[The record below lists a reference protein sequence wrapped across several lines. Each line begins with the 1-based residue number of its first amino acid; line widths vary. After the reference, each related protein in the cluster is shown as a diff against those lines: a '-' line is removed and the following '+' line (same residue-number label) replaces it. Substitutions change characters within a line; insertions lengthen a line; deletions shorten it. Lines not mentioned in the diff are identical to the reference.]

1 VASQQDRQFGYFSGY
16 MAVTHSFA
24 IGRDESFQQIEK
36 LTKSHSLHSS
46 ESLCRLL
53 RYLAEH
59 TLDHPGVALKEYQIA
74 TEVLGRP
81 PGFDPQSDSTVRVQ
95 AGRLRVKLAEYYS
108 HEGVNDPILVEIP
121 KGSYVLAFQFRGKP
135 GNVVMEAPRIE
146 LPPRKTEVQPS
157 NRRWAIAVAVLLVLL
172 AVSVATSGFLLS
184 RERTQPVAAQAVPAA
199 YRLFWDR
206 FLYGPQEPLV
216 VFSNGSFVGRPE
228 TGMRYFN
235 PASDTRAFIL
245 DHYTGVGEVL
255 AIHQLDRVFF
265 LLNRQLRVKRGALFT
280 LDDAKNNDLI
290 FVGSPSE
297 NLTLLDIPGTRE
309 FIFKRLDSGPRNGDL
324 AVRNVH
330 PQLGEPEN
338 FLATPANQP
347 TVEDYAVVALLPG
360 LDPAR
365 SVLILA
371 GNSTFGTQAAVEFVC
386 REDSIKELL
395 QRLNV
400 SIAAE
405 LKPFEAL
412 LRVKIAH
419 GVPVVEE
426 LVAIRSRSN

>member
-1 VASQQDRQFGYFSGY
+1 

-24 IGRDESFQQIEK
+24 VGRDQCFQQIER

-59 TLDHPGVALKEYQIA
+59 SLDHPGLALKEYQIA

-81 PGFDPQSDSTVRVQ
+81 AGFDPQSDSTVRVQ
-95 AGRLRVKLAEYYS
+95 AGRLRVKLAEYYG
-108 HEGVNDPILVEIP
+108 HDGLDDPIVVEIP
-121 KGSYVLAFQFRGKP
+121 KGSYALTFHLRSKTGVLSGPAL
-135 GNVVMEAPRIE
+135 VVEPAPK
-146 LPPRKTEVQPS
+146 KTEEVTPS
-157 NRRWAIAVAVLLVLL
+157 PRRWMIAVAVLAVLL
-172 AVSVATSGFLLS
+172 VASVIFSGILISERAT
-184 RERTQPVAAQAVPAA
+184 TQSAPAAPVPAA
-199 YRLFWDR
+199 YQLFWNG
-206 FLYGPQEPLV
+206 FVTGPQQPWV
-216 VFSNGSFVGRPE
+216 IFSNGSFVGRPE

-235 PASDTRAFIL
+235 PKSDARSFIL

-255 AIHQLDRVFF
+255 AIHQLDKVFYLF
-265 LLNRQLRVKRGALFT
+265 HQQLRVKRGALFS

-297 NLTLLDIPGTRE
+297 NLTLVDIPGSRE
-309 FIFKRLDSGPRNGDL
+309 FVFQRLDSGPRKGDL
-324 AVRNVH
+324 AVVNVH
-330 PQLGEPEN
+330 PQAGEPTI

-347 TVEDYAVVALLPG
+347 TVDDYAVVSLLPG

-365 SVLILA
+365 SILILA
-371 GNSTFGTQAAVEFVC
+371 GNSTFGTQAAVEYVC
-386 REDSIKELL
+386 REDSLKELL

-400 SIAAE
+400 SKQGD

-412 LRVKIAH
+412 LHVKIAH
-419 GVPVVEE
+419 GVPVTTE
-426 LVAIRSRSN
+426 LVSVRSRANQ

>member
-1 VASQQDRQFGYFSGY
+1 

-24 IGRDESFQQIEK
+24 IGREQCFQQIER

-59 TLDHPGVALKEYQIA
+59 SLDHPGIALKEYQIA

-81 PGFDPQSDSTVRVQ
+81 AGFDPQSDSTVRVQ
-95 AGRLRVKLAEYYS
+95 AGRLRVKLSEYYA
-108 HEGVNDPILVEIP
+108 HDGIDDPIFVEIP
-121 KGSYVLAFQFRGKP
+121 KGSYALTFQGRTHRAGGQASGPFPVESKP
-135 GNVVMEAPRIE
+135 EKVEVAPS
-146 LPPRKTEVQPS
+146 VQS
-157 NRRWAIAVAVLLVLL
+157 WRMAVAVLSVLL
-172 AVSVATSGFLLS
+172 AAAVIACAFLLL
-184 RERTQPVAAQAVPAA
+184 RARTQTAVSQSAPPA
-199 YRLFWDR
+199 YQLFWNR
-206 FLYGPQEPLV
+206 FVTSPQQPWV
-216 VFSNGSFVGRPE
+216 IFSNGSFVGRPE

-255 AIHQLDRVFF
+255 AIHQLDRVFYLF
-265 LLNRQLRVKRGALFT
+265 NRQLRVKRGALFS

-297 NLTLLDIPGTRE
+297 NLTLADISSMRE
-309 FIFKRLDSGPRNGDL
+309 FVFKRLDSGPRKGDL
-324 AVRNVH
+324 AVLNVH
-330 PQLGEPEN
+330 PEAGEPAL

-347 TVEDYAVVALLPG
+347 TTEDYAVVSLLPG
-360 LDPAR
+360 LDPSR
-365 SVLILA
+365 SILILA
-371 GNSTFGTQAAVEFVC
+371 GNSTFGTQAAVEYVC

-395 QRLNV
+395 QRLKV
-400 SIAAE
+400 SKDSD

-412 LRVKIAH
+412 LHVKIAH
-419 GVPVVEE
+419 GVPVMTD
-426 LVAIRSRSN
+426 LVSVRNRSN

>member
-1 VASQQDRQFGYFSGY
+1 

-24 IGRDESFQQIEK
+24 VGRDQCFQQIER

-59 TLDHPGVALKEYQIA
+59 SLDHPGVALKEYQIA

-95 AGRLRVKLAEYYS
+95 AGRLRVKLAEYYA
-108 HEGVNDPILVEIP
+108 HEGIDDPILVEIP
-121 KGSYVLAFQFRGKP
+121 KGSYLLAFQLRSKP
-135 GNVVMEAPRIE
+135 ATLVTQASRIE
-146 LPPRKTEVQPS
+146 LPQRKTEVQPS
-157 NRRWAIAVAVLLVLL
+157 NRRWVIAVAVLLVLL
-172 AVSVATSGFLLS
+172 SASVVTSAILMS
-184 RERTQPVAAQAVPAA
+184 RDRTQPVVAQTVPAA
-199 YRLFWDR
+199 YRVFWNR
-206 FLYGPQEPLV
+206 FVDGPQEPLV

-235 PASDTRAFIL
+235 PASDARSFIL

-265 LLNRQLRVKRGALFT
+265 LLNRPIRVKRGALFT

-309 FIFKRLDSGPRNGDL
+309 FVFKRLDSGPRKGDL
-324 AVRNVH
+324 AVINVH
-330 PQLGEPEN
+330 PQRGEPEN

-360 LDPAR
+360 LDPSRAI
-365 SVLILA
+365 LILA
-371 GNSTFGTQAAVEFVC
+371 GNSTFGTQAAVEYVC
-386 REDSIKELL
+386 REDSIKELIR
-395 QRLNV
+395 RLNV
-400 SIAAE
+400 SKAAD

-426 LVAIRSRSN
+426 LVGLRSRNN

>member
-1 VASQQDRQFGYFSGY
+1 
-16 MAVTHSFA
+16 MAVTHSFV
-24 IGRDESFQQIEK
+24 IGREQCFQQIERI
-36 LTKSHSLHSS
+36 TKSHSLHSS

-59 TLDHPGVALKEYQIA
+59 SLDHPGVALKEYQIA

-81 PGFDPQSDSTVRVQ
+81 AGFDPQSDSTVRVQ
-95 AGRLRVKLAEYYS
+95 AGRLRVKLGEYYN
-108 HEGVNDPILVEIP
+108 HEGANDPILVEIP
-121 KGSYVLAFQFRGKP
+121 KGSYVLSFQLRGKP
-135 GNVVMEAPRIE
+135 DVVIPQPGPH
-146 LPPRKTEVQPS
+146 LEVAEKKPAVQTS
-157 NRRWAIAVAVLLVLL
+157 ARGWVIAVAFLLVLL
-172 AVSVATSGFLLS
+172 AVSVVTSAFLLS
-184 RERTQPVAAQAVPAA
+184 RDRLQPSAIQAVPAA
-199 YRLFWDR
+199 YQLFWNR
-206 FLYGPQEPLV
+206 FLMGPQEPLV

-235 PASDTRAFIL
+235 PASDSGTFVL

-265 LLNRQLRVKRGALFT
+265 MLNRPLGVKRGALFT

-309 FIFKRLDSGPRNGDL
+309 FIFKRLDSGARKGDL
-324 AVRNVH
+324 AVINVH
-330 PQLGEPEN
+330 PQKGEPKD

-360 LDPAR
+360 LDPSR
-365 SVLILA
+365 SILILA
-371 GNSTFGTQAAVEFVC
+371 GNSTFGTQAAVEYVC
-386 REDSIKELL
+386 REDSIKDLL
-395 QRLNV
+395 RRLNV
-400 SIAAE
+400 SKAAD

-419 GVPVVEE
+419 GVPVVED
-426 LVAIRSRSN
+426 LVALRNRSN

>member
-1 VASQQDRQFGYFSGY
+1 

-24 IGRDESFQQIEK
+24 LGREQCFQQIER

-59 TLDHPGVALKEYQIA
+59 SLDHPGVALKEYQIA

-81 PGFDPQSDSTVRVQ
+81 AGFDPQSDSTVRVQ
-95 AGRLRVKLAEYYS
+95 AGRLRVKLSEYYT
-108 HEGVNDPILVEIP
+108 HEGINDPIFVEIP
-121 KGSYVLAFQFRGKP
+121 KGSYVLSFQLRGKP
-135 GNVVMEAPRIE
+135 EAALPQAVPRVE
-146 LPPRKTEVQPS
+146 QPEKKAAALPP
-157 NRRWAIAVAVLLVLL
+157 NRGWLIAVAVLLVLL
-172 AVSVATSGFLLS
+172 AASVVTSAFLLS
-184 RERTQPVAAQAVPAA
+184 RGRPQPIATYSVPKA
-199 YRLFWDR
+199 YQVFWDR
-206 FLYGPQEPLV
+206 FLTGPQEPLV

-235 PASDTRAFIL
+235 PASDARSFIL

-255 AIHQLDRVFF
+255 AIHQLDRVFYI
-265 LLNRQLRVKRGALFT
+265 LNRPIRVKRGALFT

-309 FIFKRLDSGPRNGDL
+309 FIFRRLDSGPRTGDL
-324 AVRNVH
+324 AVVNVH
-330 PQLGEPEN
+330 PQSGEPAYY
-338 FLATPANQP
+338 LATPANQP

-360 LDPAR
+360 LDPSR
-365 SVLILA
+365 SILILA
-371 GNSTFGTQAAVEFVC
+371 GNSTFGTQAAVEYVC
-386 REDSIKELL
+386 REDSLNDLL
-395 QRLNV
+395 HRLKV
-400 SIAAE
+400 SKPAD

-412 LRVKIAH
+412 LHVKIAH
-419 GVPVVEE
+419 GVPVLEE
-426 LVAIRSRSN
+426 LLALRNRSN

>member
-1 VASQQDRQFGYFSGY
+1 

-24 IGRDESFQQIEK
+24 IGREQCFQQVER

-46 ESLCRLL
+46 ESLCKLL

-59 TLDHPGVALKEYQIA
+59 SLDHPGVALKEYQIA

-81 PGFDPQSDSTVRVQ
+81 AGFDPQSDSTVRVQ
-95 AGRLRVKLAEYYS
+95 AGRLRVKLAEYYA
-108 HEGVNDPILVEIP
+108 HEGADDPILVEIP
-121 KGSYVLAFQFRGKP
+121 RGSYGLTFQLRARP
-135 GNVVMEAPRIE
+135 GPAVASAPPIE
-146 LPPRKTEVQPS
+146 LSEKRAEVRPS
-157 NRRWAIAVAVLLVLL
+157 NRRWVIAIAILLVLL
-172 AVSVATSGFLLS
+172 LASVVTSAVLLS
-184 RERTQPVAAQAVPAA
+184 RDRNQSASAAAVPAV
-199 YRLFWDR
+199 YRLFWSR
-206 FLYGPQEPLV
+206 FVDGPQEPLV
-216 VFSNGSFVGRPE
+216 IFSNGNFVGRPE

-235 PASDTRAFIL
+235 PASDARSFIL

-255 AIHQLDRVFF
+255 AIHQLDKVSFM
-265 LLNRQLRVKRGALFT
+265 LNRPLRVKRGALFT

-309 FIFKRLDSGPRNGDL
+309 FIFKRLDSGPRKGDL
-324 AVRNVH
+324 AVLNVH
-330 PQLGEPEN
+330 PQPGEPEN

-347 TVEDYAVVALLPG
+347 TVEDYAVIALLPG
-360 LDPAR
+360 LDPSR
-365 SVLILA
+365 SILILA
-371 GNSTFGTQAAVEFVC
+371 GNSTFGTQAAVEYVC

-395 QRLNV
+395 RRLSV
-400 SIAAE
+400 SKAAD

-426 LVAIRSRSN
+426 LVALRSRSN